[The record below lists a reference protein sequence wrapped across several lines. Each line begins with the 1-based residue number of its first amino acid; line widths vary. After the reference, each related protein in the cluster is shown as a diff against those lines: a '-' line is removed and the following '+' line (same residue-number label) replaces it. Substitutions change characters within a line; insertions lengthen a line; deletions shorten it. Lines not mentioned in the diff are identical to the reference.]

1 MGRIFRKFDRTH
13 RRKKA
18 KAIFFKRYA
27 AFRKQTESEI
37 CTRLFMDAEDIG
49 DGILNIRV
57 REEWETIPR
66 RDKESIVK
74 NLFHLWEA
82 GNRPL
87 ATVLYILDPDGK
99 THMTMSSGSVKPT
112 YLSG

>member
-1 MGRIFRKFDRTH
+1 MGKIFRKFDRTH

-18 KAIFFKRYA
+18 IAIFFKRYA

-37 CTRLFMDAEDIG
+37 CTRLFMEAEDIG

-57 REEWETIPR
+57 SEAWMTFPR
-66 RDKESIVK
+66 PDKESIVK
-74 NLFHLWEA
+74 NLFNLWQTVY
-82 GNRPL
+82 RPL
-87 ATVLYILDPDGK
+87 ATVLVILDPDGN

-112 YLSG
+112 YLRG